1 MAMIYRTLVAAAGL
15 ALAAPVQAELLA
27 GEKDADIP
35 AISGVIS
42 GDAEWTR
49 EWMGPM
55 TADGMSVTPA
65 GELLFAQE
73 QSNAIWK
80 LWEDGAAFVEWPY
93 VTGAGAVSV
102 DARGRALAVERGCTD
117 PGLGGMA
124 NPTTCSIP
132 SRVVQLAPEY
142 RVIADKFAD
151 GSTLGRLNDLE
162 ADGRGGAFFTQG
174 ALYHVDAAGNVTTVT
189 TVERF
194 TNGVV
199 LSPDG
204 KHLYVTDMQTI
215 HVLDVTADGATTNK
229 RVFAK
234 LSETQGFGGDGMA
247 VDSEGRLY
255 VTGDAGIWVFAPDGA
270 ELGVIPVPRRSIT
283 LAFGGP
289 DRRTLYVGAMGAV
302 DPDGRAWETPE
313 GVRNVAMTIYK
324 VGTIAKGPR

>member
-1 MAMIYRTLVAAAGL
+1 MKFRTILAVSA
-15 ALAAPVQAELLA
+15 ALAFTAPAQAQLLA
-27 GEKDADIP
+27 GEKEADIP
-35 AISGVIS
+35 AIAGVIAD
-42 GDAEWTR
+42 DAEWER

-55 TADGMSVTPA
+55 TADGMSTGA
-65 GELLFAQE
+65 DGALLFAQE

-80 LWEDGAAFVEWPY
+80 LWADGAAFIEWPY

-102 DARGRALAVERGCTD
+102 DAQGRAYAVERGCTD
-117 PGLGGMA
+117 PGLGGM
-124 NPTTCSIP
+124 TVDVTCSLP

-151 GSTLGRLNDLE
+151 GTTLGRLNDLE

-174 ALYHVDAAGNVTTVT
+174 ALYHVDAAGNVTTVA

-194 TNGVV
+194 TNGVA

-204 KHLYVTDMQTI
+204 KHLYVTDAQTI
-215 HVLDVTADGATTNK
+215 HVLDVSSDGAASNK

-234 LSETQGFGGDGMA
+234 LSETQGFGGDGLE

-255 VTGDAGIWVFAPDGA
+255 VTGDAGVYVFAPDGA
-270 ELGVIPVPRRSIT
+270 ELGVIPAPRRTIT

-289 DRRTLYVGAMGAV
+289 DRQTLYVGAMGAV
-302 DPDGRAWETPE
+302 DPDGKLWETPQ

-324 VGTIAKGPR
+324 VETIAKGKR